1 MTALDAFARR
11 VGTAAERLDA
21 LSLRERA
28 LIFCAG
34 LTLAYLS
41 WQSFLMRP
49 LTVRA
54 NRAEQRLTEA
64 RQQMAAIEQAGST
77 AIADPVIGAEARN
90 RALRQRLTAL
100 ETELRSAAQG
110 YVTPERVTDL
120 LRAILAGQHGL
131 QLVSLSNLPVES
143 LSRGP
148 KAAPGAAAANDRG
161 PFLHPV
167 EMVIEGDYA
176 SIVGYLRALERMPW
190 RIHWQQLDLT
200 AGNYPINRVR
210 ILIGVLSLSANWMS
224 V

>member
-77 AIADPVIGAEARN
+77 AIANPVTGAEARN
-90 RALRQRLTAL
+90 RALRHHVAAHARDQSVSAQRC
-100 ETELRSAAQG
+100 
-110 YVTPERVTDL
+110 VCP
-120 LRAILAGQHGL
+120 
-131 QLVSLSNLPVES
+131 
-143 LSRGP
+143 
-148 KAAPGAAAANDRG
+148 
-161 PFLHPV
+161 
-167 EMVIEGDYA
+167 
-176 SIVGYLRALERMPW
+176 
-190 RIHWQQLDLT
+190 
-200 AGNYPINRVR
+200 
-210 ILIGVLSLSANWMS
+210 
-224 V
+224 